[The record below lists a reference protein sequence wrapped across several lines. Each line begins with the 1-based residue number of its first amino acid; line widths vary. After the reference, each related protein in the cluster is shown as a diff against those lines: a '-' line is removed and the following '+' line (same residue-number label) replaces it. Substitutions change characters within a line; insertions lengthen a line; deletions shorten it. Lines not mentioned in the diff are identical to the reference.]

1 MMKRIYVLY
10 QNSLNSN
17 TSFAW
22 NLFTIYNFNVD
33 QCLTKHPAAG
43 KEHRLQYENNW
54 LYKYFTNYNRK
65 S

>member
-1 MMKRIYVLY
+1 MKRIYVLY

-22 NLFTIYNFNVD
+22 NLFTIYSFNVD
-33 QCLTKHPAAG
+33 QCLTKHPAAV
-43 KEHRLQYENNW
+43 KEHRLEYESNW